1 MSYETNRLRIYPRS
15 LANLAPIIALVR
27 SLIPT
32 YMNAD
37 TYTWAYLGLS
47 TEGERGT
54 NTTSFPLQCPPARAA
69 TYEGWTNSR
78 TRDVPVC
85 ILCNNYP
92 QLGPQVNEEARFPVN
107 CIAPPLY

>member
-1 MSYETNRLRIYPRS
+1 MSYEINRLRIHPRS

-27 SLIPT
+27 SLIST

-37 TYTWAYLGLS
+37 TTYTWAYLGLS

-54 NTTSFPLQCPPARAA
+54 NTTSFPLQRPPA
-69 TYEGWTNSR
+69 TYEGWTNSWP
-78 TRDVPVC
+78 RDVPIC

-92 QLGPQVNEEARFPVN
+92 QVNAEARFPVN

>member
-1 MSYETNRLRIYPRS
+1 MSFKTNCLRIHPRS
-15 LANLAPIIALVR
+15 PANLASIIALVTCVR

-54 NTTSFPLQCPPARAA
+54 NTTSFPLQGPPAA
-69 TYEGWTNSR
+69 YEGWTSSR
-78 TRDVPVC
+78 PWDVPLC

-92 QLGPQVNEEARFPVN
+92 QVNAEARFPVN